1 MIGGKADLNKAN
13 RNVPFKTNDIL
24 LVLKIKITNC
34 DPRKS
39 RTLYLLNKKNTIKK
53 KPAKIPTPVG
63 LFVCLFVWFGLVWL
77 FFVIIVVVVVGF
89 FFVVFFFF

>member
-53 KPAKIPTPVG
+53 KNRQKYRLP
-63 LFVCLFVWFGLVWL
+63 LVCLFGCFFGLVWF
-77 FFVIIVVVVVGF
+77 FFVIFVVVVVVGF
-89 FFVVFFFF
+89 FL